1 MLSRPT
7 RPGNPKEVAGDGER
21 EFSCTHISM
30 FAVHG
35 VSTYSVFTS
44 GMIKYIMLLH
54 SSSIP
59 SAYVTSEYREI
70 NNYKYSLCIIIHPMY

>member
-1 MLSRPT
+1 
-7 RPGNPKEVAGDGER
+7 
-21 EFSCTHISM
+21 M